1 MKYADQ
7 IMAARIFM
15 GHSCMGQHECI
26 ACGVSERANDPI
38 KNKLK
43 TNFTNFNE
51 LMLGTGKYL
60 CESCQSLME
69 DKDMRFKAV
78 YYTESG
84 VKQTPERNSIL
95 NIIAHPPE
103 KFVLSL
109 PYSFKKHHW
118 LYAGLS
124 NNQLALIGTD
134 NRTVAINYVNNDVP
148 LVINTIKMLI
158 AAGVPRNEIILGKYT
173 TFTRYKLSDIDK
185 YDDIISSMRSCGAV
199 ELIVKYTPAT
209 TEKIKL
215 GSEKIM
221 ITESETMAAT
231 ILHGIASRSQFRV
244 SDGIRFWGGYFE
256 RRINRLKNLE
266 LHEFISKLSDAVGSP
281 QSYTDNLK
289 NLNQED
295 EQKIMQ
301 EIREKTNLMV
311 SLAYTIG
318 KENKQ

>member
-1 MKYADQ
+1 
-7 IMAARIFM
+7 M
-15 GHSCMGQHECI
+15 GHTCNGQHECI
-26 ACGVSERANDPI
+26 ACGVSERANDLI
-38 KNKLK
+38 QKKLK

-51 LMLGTGKYL
+51 LMLGTGRYI
-60 CESCQSLME
+60 CESCQSLLE

-78 YYTESG
+78 YYTELG
-84 VKQTPERNSIL
+84 VKQTPERNTIL
-95 NIIAHPPE
+95 NIIAHPPQ

-134 NRTVAINYVNNDVP
+134 NRTVAINYMDHDVP
-148 LVINTIKMLI
+148 LVIDTIKMLI

-173 TFTRYKLSDIDK
+173 TFTRYKLPDIDN
-185 YDDIISSMRSCGAV
+185 YENTIAPMRSCGAV
-199 ELIVKYTPAT
+199 EMIVKYTPAA

-221 ITESETMAAT
+221 ITEFETAAAN

-244 SDGIRFWGGYFE
+244 NDGIRFWGGYFE

-289 NLNQED
+289 TLNPED

-318 KENKQ
+318 KESKQ